1 MRDILIE
8 DEKIIGCYQD
18 VRDHVVF
25 TTFSTFSK
33 EGLMMLQA
41 GNFMSLMAYVA
52 ISVIAGIALVAA
64 GYYLV
69 RL

>member
-1 MRDILIE
+1 MISDNIRNTVF
-8 DEKIIGCYQD
+8 IGCGS
-18 VRDHVVF
+18 F

-33 EGLMMLQA
+33 EALMMLQA
-41 GNFMSLMAYVA
+41 GNFFSLLAYVA

>member
-1 MRDILIE
+1 MIPDIIRNTLF
-8 DEKIIGCYQD
+8 IGCGS
-18 VRDHVVF
+18 F

>member
-1 MRDILIE
+1 MIPDIIRNTLF
-8 DEKIIGCYQD
+8 IGCGS
-18 VRDHVVF
+18 F

-41 GNFMSLMAYVA
+41 GNFMNLMAYVA

>member
-1 MRDILIE
+1 MIPEIIRDTVF
-8 DEKIIGCYQD
+8 IGC
-18 VRDHVVF
+18 
-25 TTFSTFSK
+25 
-33 EGLMMLQA
+33 
-41 GNFMSLMAYVA
+41 GNFFSLLAYVA

>member
-1 MRDILIE
+1 MIPDIIRNTLF
-8 DEKIIGCYQD
+8 IGCGS
-18 VRDHVVF
+18 F

-52 ISVIAGIALVAA
+52 ISVMPVSHLSQPDIILSV
-64 GYYLV
+64 YD
-69 RL
+69 